1 MAARSRREFHLKIVG
16 SEEIEN
22 DFYPWMMR
30 MIVGYDGERER
41 ESFSFLFL
49 GIDGEKDGFE
59 TLMGAYE
66 YFIPVTKT
74 TSSVWLGWG
83 R

>member
-30 MIVGYDGERER
+30 MIVGYDGERKFL
-41 ESFSFLFL
+41 FSF
-49 GIDGEKDGFE
+49 
-59 TLMGAYE
+59 
-66 YFIPVTKT
+66 PRNR
-74 TSSVWLGWG
+74 W
-83 R
+83 